1 LGYEAEARLTL
12 DAADAVDTPITLGR
26 RNVPHAAL
34 VCRPRFDATLGRTR
48 TLTE

>member
-26 RNVPHAAL
+26 RNAPHAAS
-34 VCRPRFDATLGRTR
+34 VCQPRFDAILGRTR
-48 TLTE
+48 T

>member
-1 LGYEAEARLTL
+1 MGYEAEARLTL

-34 VCRPRFDATLGRTR
+34 VRRAKFDATLGRTR